1 MRQGL
6 VFLCDRYPR
15 GRNLAGVDLLI
26 WADIRTKNFGLED
39 PGVVSPAWIFSG
51 RDNYH
56 GGINIYIILI
66 EVEMESH
73 GARPRTGILR
83 LKGSSAPRLHH
94 HYFHF
99 HYHHRFIMIM

>member
-15 GRNLAGVDLLI
+15 GAGLRNLAGVDLLI
-26 WADIRTKNFGLED
+26 WTDIRTKLFGLED
-39 PGVVSPAWIFSG
+39 PGVVSPTWIFSG

-56 GGINIYIILI
+56 GGIIIIIYIILI
-66 EVEMESH
+66 KVEMESQ

-83 LKGSSAPRLHH
+83 LKGSSAQRSHH
-94 HYFHF
+94 HYFH
-99 HYHHRFIMIM
+99 

>member
-15 GRNLAGVDLLI
+15 GAGLRNLAGVDLLI
-26 WADIRTKNFGLED
+26 WTDIRTKLFGLED
-39 PGVVSPAWIFSG
+39 PGVVSPTWIFSG

-56 GGINIYIILI
+56 GGIIIIIYIILI
-66 EVEMESH
+66 KVEMESH

-94 HYFHF
+94 HYFH
-99 HYHHRFIMIM
+99 